1 MDATPNC
8 FYRMAHPMRKAVEFA
23 WWQCV
28 RRYASYSAL
37 ALCCIGGAA
46 TAGERY
52 GQWSLDPQGE
62 GALSFKRFTAMQEPI
77 AELAFVCN
85 QESKYVVVI
94 IAPSPGTFK
103 NQQESI
109 AETNLVDTS
118 PVEPFLHSAQL

>member
-1 MDATPNC
+1 MVHANPSNAERCRKIDVLQCSCAIRRHLRLCAPVVMVATPNC
-8 FYRMAHPMRKAVEFA
+8 FYRMAHPMRKAVELA

-62 GALSFKRFTAMQEPI
+62 G
-77 AELAFVCN
+77 
-85 QESKYVVVI
+85 I
-94 IAPSPGTFK
+94 I
-103 NQQESI
+103 
-109 AETNLVDTS
+109 
-118 PVEPFLHSAQL
+118 